1 MRHQLRCRHLR
12 VGQRHGQQ
20 RLAFAPALSSR
31 GVHEAPGSTA
41 LIAPACVTL
50 RLQASH
56 RRAARGAIDLAP
68 VAAAAYQRRRA
79 AACAQEA
86 SRRLVAHEH
95 PGKLPRLC
103 CWTGSSAGATLVPH
117 PLSHDTVKGTANGSN
132 CQVGAAAVPAYLGV
146 SRLQRHIAERHH
158 RILAAVRRPHA
169 QRATRTAAT
178 QPRQSPLR
186 CTITSTA

>member
-56 RRAARGAIDLAP
+56 RSTARGAIDLAP
-68 VAAAAYQRRRA
+68 VAAAAHQRRRTA
-79 AACAQEA
+79 ASAQEA

-95 PGKLPRLC
+95 PGELPRGC
-103 CWTGSSAGATLVPH
+103 CWTGSSTGATLALH
-117 PLSHDTVKGTANGSN
+117 PLSQDTVKGTANGSN

-146 SRLQRHIAERHH
+146 GPITAPRLNAPSPGQRPAGVE
-158 RILAAVRRPHA
+158 P
-169 QRATRTAAT
+169 
-178 QPRQSPLR
+178 
-186 CTITSTA
+186 